1 MTTGL
6 WREILQRSVEHLLL
20 VALAVALALLIALPL
35 GLLIHGRP
43 RLSRLVLGAAN
54 AVQTIPDRK
63 STRLN
68 SSHSSVS
75 RMPSSA

>member
-1 MTTGL
+1 MTGGL
-6 WREILQRSVEHLLL
+6 VVLAKRNNVK
-20 VALAVALALLIALPL
+20 ALWSVALALCSLKLYQSLLPFNSVSDNIL
-35 GLLIHGRP
+35 
-43 RLSRLVLGAAN
+43 
-54 AVQTIPDRK
+54 AVTDRK